1 MAEKKEAHHGKQPNQ
16 KMKPFIVMQYLQRNT
31 DENHTCSSTD
41 IIDYLNNECGISADR
56 RSIYRDIA
64 EINKAMYMIEQGVD
78 IETAADDLEEYEDE
92 KLIVYDP
99 NRKGFYFRRRE
110 YEPNDVRLLVESVY
124 ASKFLTKKQA
134 DALVDVACSLVSD
147 PQAEKIKH
155 SATYLVDRVKTSNAS
170 VMVNIDVINEAMS
183 RSIEGKKHIPEK
195 ITFDY
200 MRYSISD
207 LEQHVK
213 SRSSGRYVVSPYA
226 LLINDGNYY
235 LLAFDDKSQAMRTY
249 RVDRMAKVSCT
260 GAARDGADAFAE
272 INIKEYSQQVFGMF
286 GGEKKRVQ
294 IRFVNKLLDTAVE
307 RFGKGKDTF
316 YYQDGEE
323 HFVVATDVEISDQFF
338 AWVCGFGKKAK
349 IIGHEDVVEEF
360 KRYLDDIRKIY

>member
-147 PQAEKIKH
+147 PQAEKSHTCIYHKNDHSVISVLRKVRAIKL
-155 SATYLVDRVKTSNAS
+155 TNKPFEIFIRNVLFCVS
-170 VMVNIDVINEAMS
+170 VRLEL
-183 RSIEGKKHIPEK
+183 
-195 ITFDY
+195 
-200 MRYSISD
+200 SD
-207 LEQHVK
+207 LFHGIFLQNV
-213 SRSSGRYVVSPYA
+213 
-226 LLINDGNYY
+226 I
-235 LLAFDDKSQAMRTY
+235 
-249 RVDRMAKVSCT
+249 
-260 GAARDGADAFAE
+260 
-272 INIKEYSQQVFGMF
+272 
-286 GGEKKRVQ
+286 
-294 IRFVNKLLDTAVE
+294 
-307 RFGKGKDTF
+307 
-316 YYQDGEE
+316 
-323 HFVVATDVEISDQFF
+323 
-338 AWVCGFGKKAK
+338 
-349 IIGHEDVVEEF
+349 
-360 KRYLDDIRKIY
+360 

>member
-147 PQAEKIKH
+147 PQAERIKH
-155 SATYLVDRVKTSNAS
+155 SATYLVDRVKTSNTS

-183 RSIEGKKHIPEK
+183 KKVNGLTHKPEK
-195 ITFDY
+195 IKFDY
-200 MRYSISD
+200 LRYSIQD
-207 LEQHVK
+207 LEQHIK
-213 SRSSGRYVVSPYA
+213 SRSSGKYLVSPFA
-226 LLINDGNYY
+226 LMINEGNYY
-235 LLAFDDKSQAMRTY
+235 LLAFDDKSQAIRTY
-249 RVDRMAKVSCT
+249 RVDRMAHVQLT
-260 GAARDGADAFAE
+260 GEDRDGEDVFAE
-272 INIKEYSQQVFGMF
+272 INIKEYSQSVFNMM
-286 GGEKKRVQ
+286 GGRKKRVQ
-294 IRFVNKLLDTAVE
+294 IRFANPLLDTAVE
-307 RFGKGKDTF
+307 RFGRGKDTF
-316 YYQDGEE
+316 YTQEDDK
-323 HFVVATDVEISDQFF
+323 HFIVTTDVEISEQFF

-360 KRYLDDIRKIY
+360 KAYLDKIREMY

>member
-124 ASKFLTKKQA
+124 ASKFTLQETRKDFQRNDPCTEA
-134 DALVDVACSLVSD
+134 NVARCSLSFVRSKPFCLCGLWLLRRAKGFAFSQGSD
-147 PQAEKIKH
+147 HQP
-155 SATYLVDRVKTSNAS
+155 
-170 VMVNIDVINEAMS
+170 
-183 RSIEGKKHIPEK
+183 
-195 ITFDY
+195 
-200 MRYSISD
+200 
-207 LEQHVK
+207 
-213 SRSSGRYVVSPYA
+213 
-226 LLINDGNYY
+226 
-235 LLAFDDKSQAMRTY
+235 
-249 RVDRMAKVSCT
+249 
-260 GAARDGADAFAE
+260 
-272 INIKEYSQQVFGMF
+272 
-286 GGEKKRVQ
+286 
-294 IRFVNKLLDTAVE
+294 
-307 RFGKGKDTF
+307 
-316 YYQDGEE
+316 
-323 HFVVATDVEISDQFF
+323 
-338 AWVCGFGKKAK
+338 
-349 IIGHEDVVEEF
+349 
-360 KRYLDDIRKIY
+360 

>member
-134 DALVDVACSLVSD
+134 DALPLYFAG
-147 PQAEKIKH
+147 
-155 SATYLVDRVKTSNAS
+155 NA
-170 VMVNIDVINEAMS
+170 
-183 RSIEGKKHIPEK
+183 
-195 ITFDY
+195 
-200 MRYSISD
+200 
-207 LEQHVK
+207 
-213 SRSSGRYVVSPYA
+213 
-226 LLINDGNYY
+226 
-235 LLAFDDKSQAMRTY
+235 
-249 RVDRMAKVSCT
+249 
-260 GAARDGADAFAE
+260 
-272 INIKEYSQQVFGMF
+272 
-286 GGEKKRVQ
+286 
-294 IRFVNKLLDTAVE
+294 
-307 RFGKGKDTF
+307 KGLST
-316 YYQDGEE
+316 
-323 HFVVATDVEISDQFF
+323 
-338 AWVCGFGKKAK
+338 
-349 IIGHEDVVEEF
+349 
-360 KRYLDDIRKIY
+360 

>member
-183 RSIEGKKHIPEK
+183 KSIEGRKPHTCIYHKNDHSVISVLRK
-195 ITFDY
+195 IRAIKLTDKPFEVFI
-200 MRYSISD
+200 RNILFCVSICFELSD
-207 LEQHVK
+207 LFHGVFLQHIV
-213 SRSSGRYVVSPYA
+213 
-226 LLINDGNYY
+226 
-235 LLAFDDKSQAMRTY
+235 
-249 RVDRMAKVSCT
+249 
-260 GAARDGADAFAE
+260 
-272 INIKEYSQQVFGMF
+272 
-286 GGEKKRVQ
+286 
-294 IRFVNKLLDTAVE
+294 
-307 RFGKGKDTF
+307 
-316 YYQDGEE
+316 
-323 HFVVATDVEISDQFF
+323 
-338 AWVCGFGKKAK
+338 
-349 IIGHEDVVEEF
+349 
-360 KRYLDDIRKIY
+360 